1 MANTIDTAACCQA
14 ELPEGA
20 VTKAILNW
28 KPNRVGPTPFGGT
41 NGPDAASL
49 MLLKAH
55 AMIECMAAAH
65 GSASENP
72 DCDFA
77 LLVDSYKELA
87 LEGIGD
93 LVLFAKLLVDEH

>member
-1 MANTIDTAACCQA
+1 MANTINSAACREA

-20 VTKAILNW
+20 VTKAILKW
-28 KPNRVGPTPFGGT
+28 KPNGVGPTPFGAI
-41 NGPDAASL
+41 NGPEAAS
-49 MLLKAH
+49 MVLLKAH

-65 GSASENP
+65 GSAAKDPN
-72 DCDFA
+72 CDFG

-93 LVLFAKLLVDEH
+93 MVLFAKLLVDEH